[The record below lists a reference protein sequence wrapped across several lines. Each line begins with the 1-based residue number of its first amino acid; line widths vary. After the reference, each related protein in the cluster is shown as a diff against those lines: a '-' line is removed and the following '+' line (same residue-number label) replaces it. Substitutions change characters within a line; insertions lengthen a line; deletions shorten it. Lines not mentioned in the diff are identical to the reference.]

1 MTLSLNTIIVK
12 YRITNTFQWVQDYI
26 RDHYRIEYGR
36 TLYPMP
42 KNSVAGIVQ
51 TENEKINT
59 HNHIDAFD
67 LHGSPDVS
75 CLYCVHSGEK
85 ETSVTF
91 DYNDGRRKGWSWRV
105 PIKTGQFILFSS
117 DLNHYIG
124 KNLNKDF
131 TNIMVHL
138 N

>member
-1 MTLSLNTIIVK
+1 MS
-12 YRITNTFQWVQDYI
+12 Y
-26 RDHYRIEYGR
+26 
-36 TLYPMP
+36 P

-91 DYNDGRRKGWSWRV
+91 DYNDGRRKGGV
-105 PIKTGQFILFSS
+105 GECTIKTGQFILFSS
-117 DLNHYIG
+117 DLSIILV
-124 KNLNKDF
+124 KTK
-131 TNIMVHL
+131 
-138 N
+138 

>member
-1 MTLSLNTIIVK
+1 
-12 YRITNTFQWVQDYI
+12 
-26 RDHYRIEYGR
+26 
-36 TLYPMP
+36 MP

-67 LHGSPDVS
+67 LHGSLDVS

-91 DYNDGRRKGWSWRV
+91 DYNDGRRKGGVGECVKDRT
-105 PIKTGQFILFSS
+105 I
-117 DLNHYIG
+117 YIVRFRF
-124 KNLNKDF
+124 KPLYW
-131 TNIMVHL
+131 
-138 N
+138 

>member
-1 MTLSLNTIIVK
+1 MSYT
-12 YRITNTFQWVQDYI
+12 Q
-26 RDHYRIEYGR
+26 
-36 TLYPMP
+36 
-42 KNSVAGIVQ
+42 NSVAGIVQ

-105 PIKTGQFILFSS
+105 PIKAGQFILFSS

-131 TNIMVHL
+131 LINLSLRYHL
-138 N
+138 V